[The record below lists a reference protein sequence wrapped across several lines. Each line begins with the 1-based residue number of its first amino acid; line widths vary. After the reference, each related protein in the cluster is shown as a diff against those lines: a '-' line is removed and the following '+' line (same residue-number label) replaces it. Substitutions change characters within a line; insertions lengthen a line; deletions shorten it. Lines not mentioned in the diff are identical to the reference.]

1 MFKRK
6 ISLEIV
12 LLTILLL
19 VSVFFRFWQI
29 RDYVVFLGDEG
40 RDMIVMRNIFV
51 NGDIPFLGPSASVGG
66 FYLGPVYY
74 WMAAPFL
81 WLSNYDP
88 VGPAYFVAIVGVLT
102 VFLLFKFLKDTVGL
116 WPAFFASILY
126 ATAPLIV
133 RYSRSSWNPNV
144 LPFFALLMVYFLY
157 LGISKRKFLYFLFA
171 GAAFGI
177 SIQLHY
183 LAAILVALAA
193 LIVLVNVNF
202 KKWPLVFILSF
213 TGALITFSPFLIF
226 EAKHNFPNFR
236 TILEFVGRGSN
247 LGYKSANIFSLTF
260 YLGNL
265 FLSQL
270 SRVMGTIYTKTAF
283 LFLSLGLIWGFFK
296 SWKNRK
302 TRIIFTIALIWFI
315 GGIAGL
321 RFYTGQIQDYY
332 FGFMF
337 PAPFL
342 AAGLVF
348 SQLWQKRIFRPVV
361 VAIFGVL
368 LFTFINNGFFRSAP
382 NRIIDQTAQIADLVL
397 EKTNGEP
404 YNFALIS
411 ESNSD
416 HAYRYFLEVRNRP
429 PISLESEITNQLLV
443 ICESKLCE
451 PLGHPNWEIAGFGRA
466 QIAGQWDLEKF
477 AIKIFRL
484 EHLSGIPSPA
494 GKPAQKGG

>member
-6 ISLEIV
+6 ISLKIV
-12 LLTILLL
+12 LLAILLL

-51 NGDIPFLGPSASVGG
+51 GGDIPFLGPSASVGG
-66 FYLGPVYY
+66 FYLGPIYY

-102 VFLLFKFLKDTVGL
+102 VLLLFKFLKDTVGI
-116 WPAFFASILY
+116 WPAFFASVLY

-144 LPFFALLMVYFLY
+144 LPFFALLMIYFLY
-157 LGISKRKFLYFLFA
+157 FGISKRKFLYFLFA

-177 SIQLHY
+177 CIQLHY
-183 LAAILVALAA
+183 LAAILVLVAG
-193 LIVLVNVNF
+193 LIIFSNISF
-202 KKWPLVFILSF
+202 KKWLYVFLLSLI
-213 TGALITFSPFLIF
+213 GMLITFSPFFIF
-226 EAKHNFPNFR
+226 EIKNHFPNFQ
-236 TILEFVGRGSN
+236 TIAEFVGRGSN
-247 LGYKSANIFSLTF
+247 VGYESANLIFLISDI
-260 YLGNL
+260 GNI
-265 FLSQL
+265 FLKEI
-270 SRVMGTIYTKTAF
+270 SRVMETFYTKIAF
-283 LFLSLGLIWGFFK
+283 WILAGGSIWVTIRNWKDHQKRLISTVAIIWFLGGLI
-296 SWKNRK
+296 
-302 TRIIFTIALIWFI
+302 
-315 GGIAGL
+315 GL
-321 RFYTGQIQDYY
+321 RLYSGQIQNYY

-342 AAGLVF
+342 LGGVIF
-348 SQLWQKRIFRPVV
+348 NQLWQKRLLKVV
-361 VAIFGVL
+361 VFAAFGI
-368 LFTFINNGFFRSAP
+368 LFFVFLDKSFFRSPP
-382 NRIIDQTAQIADLVL
+382 NKLIDQTSQIADLVL

-429 PISLESEITNQLLV
+429 PTSLEEEITNQLLV

-466 QIAGQWDLEKF
+466 EIKGQWNLEKF
-477 AIKIFRL
+477 GIKIFKL